1 MMSGMAL
8 LGGAFLPQGRSQQSG
23 AALSVRHIHIRV
35 MDVERTKAF
44 YRDKLGLKVSSDRPG
59 EVVEF
64 EGGALWF
71 GKWRGTG
78 AIPTGGITIGLH
90 AASVEAIYNQ
100 LKQRGVALPNP
111 PAAVR
116 DEWAFQLK
124 DPDGYAIEIEG
135 PK

>member
-1 MMSGMAL
+1 MAL
-8 LGGAFLPQGRSQQSG
+8 LAVPFLPQARSQQSA

-44 YRDKLGLKVSSDRPG
+44 YRDKLGLKVNNERPG

-71 GKWRGTG
+71 GKWRGMG

-90 AASVEAIYNQ
+90 AASVEATYNQ

-116 DEWAFQLK
+116 DEWAVGLK